1 MRAFSTFFLRCSP
14 FSPPSSLFFFLLF
27 PSLRDFQFIQLNH
40 RLVFTMFVK
49 LSAVLSFAAL
59 CCAAPSPIKHVLHEE
74 RAVERRDWIKGSRLE
89 KSAVVPMK
97 IGLTQT
103 NLDLGYDYLM
113 DVSSSD
119 SENYGKHWTP
129 EQVHNAFAPKEET
142 VTSITQWLTD
152 SGIDGSRIISYE
164 NKGWISV
171 DVTVEE
177 IEALLLAEFH
187 EHEHSQTS
195 KIRVGT
201 DKYHVPEHLATH
213 IDYITPG
220 IKLSPVTKR
229 TITRKTKRVSHSI
242 PALADVSLPEN
253 EESVDISASAAA
265 LPHALQKCRTDM
277 TPDCIRA
284 LYSIPTNPVNVGDN
298 SLGLYMQGS
307 YFSKSDVNRFYAKYA
322 KYVPQN
328 TFPINA
334 TIDGASYS
342 VPAAS
347 ELNRGEANIDIE
359 MATSLIYPQ
368 TVTLYQT
375 DDDVYEPQEVATTNL
390 FNTFLDALDG
400 SYCSYSSDG
409 LTGDSPTIDPVYPHN
424 VPGGYK
430 GQRQCGVYKPAKV
443 ISASYSEAEAD
454 LPAPY
459 VRRQCNEFMKLGLQ
473 GVSIILA
480 SGDFGVASVPGDGSA
495 SGCLGPK
502 QQVFNPQYPSGC
514 PYVTS
519 VGATQLA
526 PHGSVHDPEVVMQDD
541 LGGNVPD
548 FSSAGG
554 FSNYFPR
561 PTYQDGHVQTY
572 FHRAHLTY
580 PYYSELNVNVNK
592 TAGIYNRI
600 GRAFPDVSA
609 NGARFPSY
617 LNGKLRYYYGA
628 SLSAPLFAA
637 VLTLL
642 NQERATAGKGSI
654 GFINPVLYRHADVLN
669 DVVDGTN
676 LGCGTQGFHAVKGWD
691 PATGLGTPNYPKMR
705 ALFLSLP

>member
-1 MRAFSTFFLRCSP
+1 
-14 FSPPSSLFFFLLF
+14 
-27 PSLRDFQFIQLNH
+27 
-40 RLVFTMFVK
+40 MFVK

-59 CCAAPSPIKHVLHEE
+59 CNAAPSPIKHVLHEE
-74 RAVERRDWIKGSRLE
+74 RAVESRDWVRGARLE
-89 KSAVVPMK
+89 KSAMVPMK

-129 EQVHNAFAPKEET
+129 QQVHDAFAPKEET
-142 VTSITQWLTD
+142 VASITQWLTD
-152 SGIDGSRIISYE
+152 SGIEDSRIMFYE

-177 IEALLLAEFH
+177 IEALLQAEYH

-195 KIRVGT
+195 KVRVGT
-201 DKYHVPEHLATH
+201 DRYHVPEHLTSH

-229 TITRKTKRVSHSI
+229 TVERKVKRINHSVHA
-242 PALADVSLPEN
+242 PAHFSTPAN
-253 EESVDISASAAA
+253 EDSIAVTAAAAA
-265 LPHALQKCRTDM
+265 LPPALQNCLSEM
-277 TPDCIRA
+277 TPECIRA
-284 LYSIPTNPVNVGDN
+284 LYNIPTNPAAVGEN
-298 SLGLYMQGS
+298 SLGLYQQGS
-307 YFSKSDVNRFYAKYA
+307 YFSESDVNAFYAKFA
-322 KYVPQN
+322 TYVPQN
-328 TFPINA
+328 TFPVNA

-347 ELNRGEANIDIE
+347 ALNSGEANIDIE

-375 DDDVYEPQEVATTNL
+375 DDDIYEPQEVATTNL

-400 SYCSYSSDG
+400 SYCSYTSDG
-409 LTGDSPTIDPVYPHN
+409 QTGDDPKIDPVYPHN
-424 VPGGYK
+424 VPGGYQ

-443 ISASYSEAEAD
+443 ISASYGQAEAD

-473 GVSIILA
+473 GVSILFA
-480 SGDFGVASVPGDGSA
+480 SGDYGVASFPGDGSA

-502 QQVFNPQYPSGC
+502 QSIFNPQYPSGC

-519 VGATQLA
+519 VGGSQLA
-526 PHGSVHDPEVVMQDD
+526 PNGTVYDPEVVMQDN
-541 LGGNVPD
+541 LGGSAVN

-580 PYYSELNVNVNK
+580 PYYSELNVNVNT
-592 TAGIYNRI
+592 TAGMYNRV
-600 GRAFPDVSA
+600 GRAYPDVSA

-617 LNGKLRYYYGA
+617 LNGRLTHFYGA
-628 SLSAPLFAA
+628 SLSSPLFAA

-642 NQERATAGKGSI
+642 NQERAAAGKGSI
-654 GFINPVLYRHADVLN
+654 GFINPVLYRHDDVMN
-669 DVVDGTN
+669 DVVEGTN
-676 LGCGTQGFHAVKGWD
+676 LGCGTQGFKAVQGWD
-691 PATGLGTPNYPKMR
+691 PATGLGTPNYPKMK